1 MTTAFQY
8 VFSNAESISID
19 RRAVTAQTTSRDNTV
34 RTVSRGGQIWR
45 FDVRLP
51 DGIRWT
57 DQRPYIEAID
67 YADRYTVGT
76 VQINSAGYNDW
87 LLAYQ
92 GNSPNPYDAGSF
104 AASWTQGATQIGLT
118 SSPVTPTGGF
128 KFRAGD
134 VIQLGTGRVYSV
146 RADVPYNS
154 NTVLLNR
161 PILDANGS
169 GSLKVGYN
177 CTFNVICTELP
188 KWTIFARDQVS
199 WSGSFVFYED
209 MS

>member
-92 GNSPNPYDAGSF
+92 GDSPSPYDVGAFG
-104 AASWTQGATQIGLT
+104 ASWTQGATQITLT
-118 SSPVTPTGGF
+118 SSPSTPSGF

-134 VIQLGTGRVYSV
+134 VIQLGAGRVYSV
-146 RADVPYNS
+146 RADVPYSS
-154 NTVLLNR
+154 NTVPLNR
-161 PILDANGS
+161 PILDATGT
-169 GSLKVGYN
+169 GALKIGYN